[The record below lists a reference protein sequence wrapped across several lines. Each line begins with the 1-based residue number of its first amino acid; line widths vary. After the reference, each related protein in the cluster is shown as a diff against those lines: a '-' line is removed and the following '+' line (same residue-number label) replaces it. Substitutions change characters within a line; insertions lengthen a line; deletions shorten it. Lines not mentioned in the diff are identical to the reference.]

1 MEDVMFKERRCKIT
15 YIAHGAT
22 IYTEENRLTDNENYP
37 PLNEEGY
44 EEINKICN
52 FLKIRRVKNDRIYCS
67 QGARALESAEI
78 IAKIYKKSVEIDENL
93 TPRLQGEWNNLTID
107 KILKSDG
114 DIVKSIIKSPEKP
127 PCEGAESISEF
138 VERTGKELEK
148 LIKDNLGNRIIIVT
162 YPDVIQAAV
171 VSALKLP
178 PQAMLNFSIKTGSAT
193 QISYY
198 KNSNLL
204 KYSGYLPIN

>member
-1 MEDVMFKERRCKIT
+1 MFKERLCKIT

-44 EEINKICN
+44 EETEHICS
-52 FLKIRRVKNDRIYCS
+52 FLKIRRIKNDKIYAS
-67 QGARALESAEI
+67 SGSRVLESAEI
-78 IAKIYKKSVEIDENL
+78 IAKIYKKSVEINDNL
-93 TPRLQGEWNNLTID
+93 TPRKQGEWNNLTIE
-107 KILKSDG
+107 KILKTNADV
-114 DIVKSIIKSPEKP
+114 VKTLLKTPKIP
-127 PCEGAESISEF
+127 PCEGAESLNDFTKRI
-138 VERTGKELEK
+138 GKEIDK
-148 LIKDNLGNRIIIVT
+148 IIKDNIGNRIIIVT
-162 YPDVIQAAV
+162 YPDVIQAAI

-178 PQAMLNFSIKTGSAT
+178 PQTMLNFSIKTGSAT

-204 KYSGYLPIN
+204 KYSGFIPINL

>member
-1 MEDVMFKERRCKIT
+1 MFNERLCKIT

-37 PLNEEGY
+37 PLNEEGS
-44 EEINKICN
+44 EEIDKICN
-52 FLKIRRVKNDRIYCS
+52 FLKIRRIKNDRIYS
-67 QGARALESAEI
+67 SSGQRALESAEI

-93 TPRLQGEWNNLTID
+93 SPRKQGEWNNLTVD
-107 KILKSDG
+107 KILKNNK
-114 DIVKSIIKSPEKP
+114 DIIKTILKSPELP
-127 PCEGAESISEF
+127 LCEGAETIKDF
-138 VERTGKELEK
+138 VERIGEEIEK
-148 LIKDNLGNRIIIVT
+148 LIKNNSGNRIIIVT

-178 PQAMLNFSIKTGSAT
+178 PQTMFNFSIKTGSAT